1 MGKKTNKMEGINKQ
15 GANLTNA
22 NLRYSDLTS
31 TNLRNADLRGA
42 DLKYSSLKHSDLT
55 NSDLRNADLTYAD
68 LRNANLTGADLK
80 NANLTY
86 VYLTNANLTDAKNYY
101 SFVASDTSNRIVHC
115 VRHDKQWMVKAGCF
129 WGTLEELEVEVK
141 KSHNS
146 NVYLANIEIIKNL

>member
-1 MGKKTNKMEGINKQ
+1 MEGINKQ

-22 NLRYSDLTS
+22 DLMGANLEGAY
-31 TNLRNADLRGA
+31 LRGA
-42 DLKYSSLKHSDLT
+42 DLIGANLRYADLKDADLTGSDLR

-68 LRNANLTGADLK
+68 LRDANLTGTDLK
-80 NANLTY
+80 NANLTGA
-86 VYLTNANLTDAKNYY
+86 YLAGANLTDTKNYY

-146 NVYLANIEIIKNL
+146 PVYLANIEILKNL